1 VNQQVSL
8 QGFDSLMSHWAVWLN
23 KQISPLPLHVTLL
36 PYFHFKVCVF
46 FYWFVLVNFTAI

>member
-1 VNQQVSL
+1 MNQQVSL

-36 PYFHFKVCVF
+36 PYFHFKVCF